1 MEIATIGSSSPT
13 YWYLTRAT
21 GVVAL
26 ILLTAVV
33 VLGVLNVTR
42 FSSEHWPRFM
52 TDGLHRRLSLLAMA
66 FLGVHIITT
75 LLDTY
80 VTIGPLD
87 AVIPFHSSYRPFWLG
102 LGAVA
107 FDLLVAV
114 MVTSL
119 LRARIGVRLWR
130 SVHWLSYA
138 CWPLALVHG
147 FATGTDW
154 RRSWMV
160 AIDLACIAA
169 VLIAAVMRLRSDVS
183 LATADRAVAR

>member
-1 MEIATIGSSSPT
+1 MEIAALGSSSPT
-13 YWYLTRAT
+13 FWYLTRAT

-52 TDGLHRRLSLLAMA
+52 TDGLHRQLSLLAMA

-107 FDLLVAV
+107 FDLLLAV

-147 FATGTDW
+147 FATGADW

-160 AIDLACIAA
+160 AIDLVSLAA
-169 VLIAAVMRLRSDVS
+169 VLIAVATRLRAGSS
-183 LATADRAVAR
+183 LVTPDRAVAR

>member
-1 MEIATIGSSSPT
+1 MEIAALGSSSPT

-42 FSSEHWPRFM
+42 FSSAHWPRFM
-52 TDGLHRRLSLLAMA
+52 TDGLHRRLSFLAVA
-66 FLGVHIITT
+66 FVGVHIVTT

-87 AVIPFHSSYRPFWLG
+87 AVIPFHGTYRPVWLG
-102 LGAVA
+102 LGAAA
-107 FDLLVAV
+107 FDLLLAV
-114 MVTSL
+114 IVTSV
-119 LRARIGVRLWR
+119 LRARIGVRVWR
-130 SVHWLSYA
+130 GVHWLSYA
-138 CWPLALVHG
+138 CWPLAVFHG
-147 FATGTDW
+147 FGTGTDW

-160 AIDLACIAA
+160 AIDLVCVAA
-169 VLIAAVMRLRSDVS
+169 VVIAVVMRQRAGVNLT
-183 LATADRAVAR
+183 TADRAVAR